1 MSILSSAKGLIG
13 KLTAGIQAIID
24 EVKRIIDVIIHIRDY
39 TVGVV
44 EDVTA
49 LIEEVT
55 SEVDKIRNFKFQPA
69 WKNRVISVP
78 RVIDNVKQL
87 IALPGIVIGAVKD
100 LISNIRTR
108 ISATEAAEAV
118 EEVIPGLG
126 QAAGIVTLICEILII
141 IKGTVADL
149 KTIVD
154 AVQTVRKDIED
165 LDLIFLP
172 NRNPRKVEQLSAG
185 GSIKIRVGS
194 LHKA

>member
-1 MSILSSAKGLIG
+1 MSLLSIG
-13 KLTAGIQAIID
+13 KSFLNTVTSGIQSIIG
-24 EVKRIIDVIIHIRDY
+24 ELKKIIDVVLHIRDY

-49 LIEEVT
+49 LIQEIT
-55 SEVDKIRNFKFQPA
+55 AEVDAIKNFKFQPA

-78 RVIDNVKQL
+78 RVIDNVQAL
-87 IALPGIVIGAVKD
+87 IALPGIVIAAVKD
-100 LISNIRTR
+100 LISNVRAR

-141 IKGTVADL
+141 VKGSVADL
-149 KTIVD
+149 KTVVD
-154 AVQTVRKDIED
+154 AIQTVRKDVED

-172 NRNPRKVEQLSAG
+172 NRNPRKIVTEATA
-185 GSIKIRVGS
+185 KIRIGK
-194 LHKA
+194 LHPAA